1 MRKLNILIVENES
14 LVAMEITANIKK
26 YGHNVIDYVTTADE
40 ARQIMQTSRV
50 DLIIMDINLGNG
62 VDGIDLYK
70 SFETNVMLIYLTA
83 YQDTKTISKA
93 VETQPLGYLI
103 KPHNEN
109 EFFALLKLAEIKIQN
124 ADNEKTKVDLPN
136 GYGFDTKEEIL
147 YQNDSFIKLS
157 SQELKLFKLLIQN
170 KGSAV
175 SYKTIED
182 EIWQDSAPGASSLR
196 TLLYRL
202 RGKLGHELIS
212 SEPNYGVKLHFD

>member
-1 MRKLNILIVENES
+1 MKKLNILIVEDES
-14 LVAMEITANIKK
+14 LLALEFSTTIKK
-26 YGHNVIDYVTTADE
+26 YGHTVVDYVTNATK
-40 ARQIMQTSRV
+40 AREVMQKEQI
-50 DLIIMDINLGNG
+50 DLIIMDINLGREE
-62 VDGIDLYK
+62 DGIDLYK
-70 SFETNVMLIYLTA
+70 SFESNAMLIYLTA
-83 YQDTKTISKA
+83 YQDAKTISKA

-109 EFFALLKLAEIKIQN
+109 ELFALLKLAEIKIQN
-124 ADNEKTKVDLPN
+124 ADNRNININLSQ
-136 GYGFDTKEEIL
+136 GYTFNTKEEIL
-147 YQNDSFIKLS
+147 YRNGSFIKLS
-157 SQELKLFKLLIQN
+157 SHELILLKLLLQN
-170 KGSAV
+170 RGNAV